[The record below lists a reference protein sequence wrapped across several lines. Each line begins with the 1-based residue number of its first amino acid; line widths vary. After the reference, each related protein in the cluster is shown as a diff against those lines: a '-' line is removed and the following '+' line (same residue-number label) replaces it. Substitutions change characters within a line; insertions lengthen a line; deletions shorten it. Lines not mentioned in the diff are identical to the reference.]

1 MMYNDIVLNYLDNY
15 PFDEPIFIE
24 DIKKYVKDTVSD
36 KCDFNKVFKNINVF
50 LNRLTKKNKIY
61 LYTRG
66 IYYKP
71 TKGVFGIRGLNS
83 DKVICKKYL
92 EDNGN
97 IKGYFSGAVLFN
109 VLGLTTQIPRYKMI
123 VTNECNI
130 DNTYNDK
137 KLCVTIKKPKIK
149 IDNTNYIYLQ
159 LLDLLANK
167 EQINIEVDNE
177 KEIIYNFIKE
187 NNLEFDKIFMYAKIT
202 NNKKA
207 IEHLY
212 ELG

>member
-1 MMYNDIVLNYLDNY
+1 MTYNDIVLNYINDY
-15 PFDEPIFIE
+15 PFDEPIFVE
-24 DIKKYVKDTVSD
+24 DIKKYVKDNIGD
-36 KCDFNKVFKNINVF
+36 KIHLNKVFRNINVL
-50 LNRLTKKNKIY
+50 LNRLTKKKKIY
-61 LYTRG
+61 LYIRG

-71 TKGVFGIRGLNS
+71 TTGIFGVRGLDT

-97 IKGYFSGAVLFN
+97 VKGYFSGAVLFN
-109 VLGLTTQIPRYKMI
+109 ALGLTTQIPRYKLI
-123 VTNECNI
+123 ITNECNI
-130 DNTYNDK
+130 DNVYNDK
-137 KLCVTIKKPKIK
+137 KLCVAVKKPKIK
-149 IDNTNYIYLQ
+149 IDNNNYIYLQ

-167 EQINIEVDNE
+167 EQINIEVENE
-177 KEIIYNFIKE
+177 KEIIYKFIKE
-187 NNLEFDKIFMYAKIT
+187 NNLEFDKIFMYAKLT

>member
-1 MMYNDIVLNYLDNY
+1 MNYNEIVLNYLNDY
-15 PFDEPIFIE
+15 PFDEPIFVE
-24 DIKKYVKDTVSD
+24 DIKKYVKHNLGD
-36 KCDFNKVFKNINVF
+36 KIDLSKVFKNINVL
-50 LNRLTKKNKIY
+50 LNRLTKKKKIY

-71 TKGVFGIRGLNS
+71 TTGIFGVRGLNT
-83 DKVICKKYL
+83 DKVIYKKYL

-109 VLGLTTQIPRYKMI
+109 VLGLTTQVPRYKLI

-130 DNTYNDK
+130 DSIYNDK
-137 KLCVTIKKPKIK
+137 KLCVVVKKTKIK
-149 IDNTNYIYLQ
+149 IDNNNYIYLQ

-167 EQINIEVDNE
+167 EQINIEVENE
-177 KEIIYNFIKE
+177 KEIIYKFIKE
-187 NNLEFDKIFMYAKIT
+187 NNLEFDKIFMYAKLT
-202 NNKKA
+202 NNKRA

>member
-1 MMYNDIVLNYLDNY
+1 MIYNDIVLNYLNDCPY
-15 PFDEPIFIE
+15 DEPIFIN
-24 DIKKYVKDTVSD
+24 DIRNFVKEKLDET
-36 KCDFNKVFKNINVF
+36 FELNKVFKNINVL
-50 LNRLTKKNKIY
+50 LNRLTKKKEIY
-61 LYTRG
+61 LYSRG

-71 TKGVFGIRGLNS
+71 TIGVFGVRGLNT
-83 DKVICKKYL
+83 DKVICKKYI

-97 IKGYFSGAVLFN
+97 IKGYFSGAILFN
-109 VLGLTTQIPRYKMI
+109 ALGLTTQVPRCKMI

-130 DNTYNDK
+130 DGIYNDK
-137 KLCVTIKKPKIK
+137 KLCVLIKKPKII
-149 IDNTNYIYLQ
+149 IDNDNYVYLQ

-177 KEIIYNFIKE
+177 KEIIYNFIK
-187 NNLEFDKIFMYAKIT
+187 NNKLEFNKIFMYAKLT
-202 NNKKA
+202 NNKRA